1 MHDLD
6 PAATPAPAD
15 LGHLVAIIPVR
26 GLERA
31 KTRLGEALDPEE
43 RRVLVEGLLR
53 RTIRA
58 AIETPGVRA
67 VAVVSP
73 EPEALAVAGDAG
85 AVTLPQG
92 GGGLNEGL
100 ADGRAWARELGA
112 TALLVVPADLPA
124 IGSGELE
131 RVVAAARNG
140 LAGARATGP
149 AATMLVALVPDR
161 AGQGTN
167 VLLLA
172 PPGAIPFLFGPGSR
186 AAHAASAGACRRDL
200 RGGRWP
206 ARPGPRHARRPPGRG
221 GRRPRRLGD
230 RPAVSEPGGKPRVS
244 AARRSACRERTR
256 HGSRGAR
263 RADAPDRPPGG
274 HPARRH
280 PRGPPRRRPRGP
292 RR

>member
-6 PAATPAPAD
+6 PAATPVPAD
-15 LGHLVAIIPVR
+15 LGHVVAIIPVR

-73 EPEALAVAGDAG
+73 DPEALAVAGDAG

-100 ADGRAWARELGA
+100 ADGRAWAREMGA

-124 IGSGELE
+124 IDSLELE
-131 RVVAAARNG
+131 RVVAAARDG
-140 LAGARATGP
+140 FASALSTGS

-172 PPGAIPFLFGPGSR
+172 PPGAIPFQFGPGSR
-186 AAHAASAGACRRDL
+186 AAHAT
-200 RGGRWP
+200 
-206 ARPGPRHARRPPGRG
+206 
-221 GRRPRRLGD
+221 
-230 RPAVSEPGGKPRVS
+230 S
-244 AARRSACRERTR
+244 AARGGAIYVEVDGPLGLDLDTPDDLLAAEAVGLGGSAI
-256 HGSRGAR
+256 GL
-263 RADAPDRPPGG
+263 P
-274 HPARRH
+274 
-280 PRGPPRRRPRGP
+280 
-292 RR
+292 

>member
-15 LGHLVAIIPVR
+15 LGHLVAVIPVR

-100 ADGRAWARELGA
+100 ADGRAWAREMGA

-131 RVVAAARNG
+131 RVVAAARDGSPRPGDG
-140 LAGARATGP
+140 LRGDHARGARPRSRRPGDEP
-149 AATMLVALVPDR
+149 APARPAGSHPVPVR
-161 AGQGTN
+161 AGQ
-167 VLLLA
+167 
-172 PPGAIPFLFGPGSR
+172 PGR
-186 AAHAASAGACRRDL
+186 ARRV
-200 RGGRWP
+200 GRRVP
-206 ARPGPRHARRPPGRG
+206 ARPTWRSMA
-221 GRRPRRLGD
+221 
-230 RPAVSEPGGKPRVS
+230 
-244 AARRSACRERTR
+244 RSAWTSTR
-256 HGSRGAR
+256 PTTCSPRKPSGLGGSAIGL
-263 RADAPDRPPGG
+263 P
-274 HPARRH
+274 
-280 PRGPPRRRPRGP
+280 
-292 RR
+292 

>member
-1 MHDLD
+1 MHDAN
-6 PAATPAPAD
+6 PAGVPAPAD

-58 AIETPGVRA
+58 AITTAGVRA

-73 EPEALAVAGDAG
+73 DPEALAVAADAG

-112 TALLVVPADLPA
+112 SALLVIPADLPA
-124 IGSGELE
+124 IGPGELE
-131 RVVAAARNG
+131 RVVAAARDG
-140 LAGARATGP
+140 LAAGRARAAVGRDDIAAVGTP
-149 AATMLVALVPDR
+149 ATPAPGEMLAGTPTSLVALVPDR

-167 VLLLA
+167 LLLLA
-172 PPGAIPFLFGPGSR
+172 PPGAIPFQFGPGSR
-186 AAHAASAGACRRDL
+186 AAHAASASRAGAIYLELEGPLGLDLDTPDDLLAAEAIGLGRAPVDL
-200 RGGRWP
+200 R
-206 ARPGPRHARRPPGRG
+206 
-221 GRRPRRLGD
+221 
-230 RPAVSEPGGKPRVS
+230 
-244 AARRSACRERTR
+244 
-256 HGSRGAR
+256 
-263 RADAPDRPPGG
+263 
-274 HPARRH
+274 
-280 PRGPPRRRPRGP
+280 
-292 RR
+292 